1 MSNKAVSSVNLNY
14 GFPRS
19 RRLLTAKDYKQVFDN
34 KPIKLVCPPFTLLV
48 IPNHSEQSRLG
59 LIVAKK
65 NVKSAVKRNRLKRL
79 CRQSFR
85 LAQHDL
91 PAVDIVLLAR
101 RGSSDMTNTVL
112 FEHLNRLWSRVQMKC
127 SGYS

>member
-1 MSNKAVSSVNLNY
+1 MSNKTISAETDL

-19 RRLLTAKDYKQVFDN
+19 RRLLTAGDYKLVFSN
-34 KPIKLVCPPFTLLV
+34 PIKVVCPPFTLLAV
-48 IPNHSEQSRLG
+48 PSTKKRSRLG

-85 LAQHDL
+85 LRQHDL

-101 RGSSDMTNTVL
+101 RGSSEMSNAVL
-112 FEHLNRLWSRVQMKC
+112 FEHLNRLWSRAKKKC
-127 SGYS
+127 NGY

>member
-1 MSNKAVSSVNLNY
+1 MSNKAVSEKASVF
-14 GFPRS
+14 GFPRE
-19 RRLLTAKDYKQVFDN
+19 RRLLTAEDYKTVFSN
-34 KPIKLVCPPFTLLV
+34 PVKLVCPPFTLLAT
-48 IPNHSEQSRLG
+48 PNNLGHPRLG

-85 LAQHDL
+85 LNQPGL

-101 RGSSDMTNTVL
+101 RGSSDMTNEVL
-112 FEHLNRLWSRVQMKC
+112 FEHLNRLWSRVKKKC
-127 SGYS
+127 SGC

>member
-1 MSNKAVSSVNLNY
+1 M
-14 GFPRS
+14 
-19 RRLLTAKDYKQVFDN
+19 LTAEDYKKVFSN
-34 KPIKLVCPPFTLLV
+34 PVKLVCPSFTLLAV
-48 IPNHSEQSRLG
+48 PNTLNHSRLG

-85 LAQHDL
+85 LNQNEL

-101 RGSSDMTNTVL
+101 RGSSEMTNEVL
-112 FEHLNRLWSRVQMKC
+112 FEHLKRLWSRAKKKC
-127 SGYS
+127 SGY

>member
-1 MSNKAVSSVNLNY
+1 MSEKTISSDASDA

-19 RRLLTAKDYKQVFDN
+19 RRLLTAEDYKNVFSN
-34 KPIKLVCPPFTLLV
+34 PVKLVCPPFTLLAT
-48 IPNHSEQSRLG
+48 PNQLGYPRLG

-65 NVKSAVKRNRLKRL
+65 NVKSAVERNRLKRL

-85 LAQHDL
+85 LQQAEL

-101 RGSSDMTNTVL
+101 RGSSDLTNAVL
-112 FEHLNRLWSRVQMKC
+112 FEHLNRLWSRASKKC
-127 SGYS
+127 SGY

>member
-1 MSNKAVSSVNLNY
+1 VSDKAISSGTNIT

-19 RRLLTAKDYKQVFDN
+19 RRLLTAEDYKKVFN
-34 KPIKLVCPPFTLLV
+34 NPVKLVCPPFTLLAV
-48 IPNHSEQSRLG
+48 PNQVKHPRLG

-85 LAQHDL
+85 LAQNEL

-101 RGSSDMTNTVL
+101 RGSSDMTNAVL
-112 FEHLNRLWSRVQMKC
+112 FEHLNRLWSRAKKKC
-127 SGYS
+127 SGY

>member
-1 MSNKAVSSVNLNY
+1 MSDKANSIEATIK

-19 RRLLTAKDYKQVFDN
+19 RRLLTAEDYKKVFN
-34 KPIKLVCPPFTLLV
+34 NPVKLVCPPFTLLV
-48 IPNHSEQSRLG
+48 VPNQLNHARLG

-85 LAQHDL
+85 ENQNAL
-91 PAVDIVLLAR
+91 PAYDMVLLAR
-101 RGSSDMTNTVL
+101 RGSSDMANEVL
-112 FEHLNRLWSRVQMKC
+112 FEHLNRLWSRVKKKC
-127 SGYS
+127 SGY